1 MVMPPQ
7 PLSNRLYEQNHFKV
21 TRLLDV
27 FSPQV
32 YIFNLHSFAY
42 FCNVKDQTQG
52 LTMCAR
58 QALHAELHPSS
69 FQGFLSLQTG
79 KHFPQTLQNLH

>member
-7 PLSNRLYEQNHFKV
+7 PLSNRLYEQSHFKI
-21 TRLLDV
+21 TRLYDV
-27 FSPQV
+27 FSLRV

-42 FCNVKDQTQG
+42 FCSTKAQTQG

-58 QALHAELHPSS
+58 
-69 FQGFLSLQTG
+69 
-79 KHFPQTLQNLH
+79 